1 MDVVKTTDYLFSQFT
16 MDKNKQISA
25 TMRDTFERRRH
36 QRCRVLELKVNRNR
50 LNNNQLDHLNMLFV
64 ESKWCYNYL
73 LGKMQNKSFDLF
85 RFNPKSLEEI
95 THKDKDGNDVTV
107 NLSYITSSLKAS
119 LVTRLQSQI
128 KTLRTLKKKGK
139 KVGRLQF
146 KSDYNGIIFK
156 QYAVTHKVVSHN
168 RMRIQGIRKPLPV
181 NGLKQLDR
189 IGTYELANAVLCKV
203 GEDFYIKL
211 TVFTDRENNTK
222 TYKKQTDW
230 Y

>member
-1 MDVVKTTDYLFSQFT
+1 MRNRFCVFEREQYLLSYISQTFSSVFRRKYDMVTQSRFRMIVRPVSFFFHFYKNNYFSEDKYYRCSKTTDYLFEQFT

-50 LNNNQLDHLNMLFV
+50 LNNNQLEHLNMLFV

-73 LGKMQNKSFDLF
+73 LDKMQNKSFDLF
-85 RFNPKSLEEI
+85 RFDPRLLEEI

-139 KVGRLQF
+139 MLVGCSSNLITME
-146 KSDYNGIIFK
+146 SY
-156 QYAVTHKVVSHN
+156 SS
-168 RMRIQGIRKPLPV
+168 
-181 NGLKQLDR
+181 
-189 IGTYELANAVLCKV
+189 
-203 GEDFYIKL
+203 
-211 TVFTDRENNTK
+211 NTM
-222 TYKKQTDW
+222 
-230 Y
+230 